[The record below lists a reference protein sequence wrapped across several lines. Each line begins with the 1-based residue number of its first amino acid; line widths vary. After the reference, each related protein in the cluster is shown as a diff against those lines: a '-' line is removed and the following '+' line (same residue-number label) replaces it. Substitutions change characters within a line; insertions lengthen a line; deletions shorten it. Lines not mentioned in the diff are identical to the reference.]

1 MTELPPL
8 ILAVQPSAQ
17 SNATLVAARAE
28 DGTITSGMEAWPR
41 PVPPEALF
49 AYWPTRF
56 AWSPGAARFLDAVRE
71 RGGASFPLGT
81 VLQRLGLAAPRTAA
95 QLARALAAD
104 LDDIEDPG
112 LFGRKVM
119 AALAA
124 RLAAPAPAP
133 SGWHPS
139 PGVAEVITCLPATPG
154 VYTFIAAD
162 RSALYVGKARSLR
175 HRVPRHFGSSAVEPE
190 KSRELAQRAVD
201 LAWEEAGSDLEALV
215 REQRRLCRGL
225 PPLNRQER
233 VHRRPRGAWRRAV
246 VLLALP
252 SSVAGCVEACLVAGD
267 GRFHWERVRRS
278 PRVPTALWE
287 RTCRF
292 LDGESGWAPGEPETR
307 LTRERSRGARRDRPD
322 LARTA
327 RGSREPHRS
336 RGRDARASS
345 ADANAKPARRG
356 SRGRAHRV
364 ALGGSCSRPE
374 FHTIPRRTRSWPR
387 SRRGARAGSASST

>member
-8 ILAVQPSAQ
+8 ILAVQPRERSA
-17 SNATLVAARAE
+17 ATLVAARAG
-28 DGTITSGMEAWPR
+28 DGTITAGMEAWPR
-41 PVPPEALF
+41 PVPRDALF

-56 AWSPGAARFLDAVRE
+56 IWSAGATRFLDVVRA
-71 RGGASFPLGT
+71 RGGASFPLGA
-81 VLQRLGLAAPRTAA
+81 VLQRMGIAAPRTAE
-95 QLARALAAD
+95 QLARTLAAD
-104 LDDIEDPG
+104 LDEIEDPG

-124 RLAAPAPAP
+124 RLAVPAPAP

-139 PGVAEVITCLPATPG
+139 PGVAEGIAALPAVPG

-215 REQRRLCRGL
+215 REHRRLCRGL

-233 VHRRPRGAWRRAV
+233 VHRRRRGAWRRAV
-246 VLLALP
+246 VLLVLP
-252 SSVAGCVEACLVAGD
+252 SAAAGCAEACLLAGD
-267 GRFHWERVRRS
+267 GRFHWERVRRAA
-278 PRVPTALWE
+278 RVPTGLWE

-292 LDGESGWAPGEPETR
+292 LNGESGWAPGEPEIQ
-307 LTRERSRGARRDRPD
+307 LTREEAAALAEIALTWLARHGDRVSRID
-322 LARTA
+322 LAGET
-327 RGSREPHRS
+327 
-336 RGRDARASS
+336 RGRHLQTRMRGLLA
-345 ADANAKPARRG
+345 ADPAAERTE
-356 SRGRAHRV
+356 SR
-364 ALGGSCSRPE
+364 
-374 FHTIPRRTRSWPR
+374 
-387 SRRGARAGSASST
+387 